1 MFISELSLI
10 LFPALVI
17 WAGIKDA
24 TSYTIPNW
32 ISATLAL
39 AFVPVALLL
48 GLSLGQ
54 IGLAVLVAFSVLLV
68 GIILFALRWIGGGD
82 AKLLAA
88 CALWLGPTALM
99 MFLLTT
105 ALLGGG
111 LALGLLALRNPLL
124 VPLVQ
129 RAPRWVGR
137 LLTPGAD
144 VPYGV
149 AIAAA
154 ALIRFEQSP
163 LLLQLQNPVIG

>member
-1 MFISELSLI
+1 MTVIKLSLM

-17 WAGIKDA
+17 WAGVKDV

-39 AFVPVALLL
+39 AFVPLAILL

-54 IGLAVLVAFSVLLV
+54 IGLSVLVAFAVLLV
-68 GIILFALRWIGGGD
+68 GILLFALRWIGGGD

-88 CALWLGPTALM
+88 CSLWLGPSALLI
-99 MFLLTT
+99 FLLTT

-124 VPLVQ
+124 VPLAQ
-129 RAPRWVGR
+129 RLPAWTKR
-137 LLTPGAD
+137 LLTPGGD

-154 ALIRFEQSP
+154 ALTMFEQSS
-163 LLLQLQNPVIG
+163 LVQQLQNPVIG

>member
-1 MFISELSLI
+1 MTVLKLSLM

-39 AFVPVALLL
+39 AFVPLAILL
-48 GLSLGQ
+48 GLSLSQ
-54 IGLAVLVAFSVLLV
+54 IGLALLVAFAVLLV
-68 GIILFALRWIGGGD
+68 GILLFALRWIGGGD

-88 CALWLGPTALM
+88 CALWLGPSALLI
-99 MFLLTT
+99 FLLTT
-105 ALLGGG
+105 ALIGGG

-124 VPLVQ
+124 IPLAQ
-129 RAPRWVGR
+129 CLPAWTKR
-137 LLTPGAD
+137 LLTPGGD

-154 ALIRFEQSP
+154 ALIAFEQSP
-163 LLLQLQNPVIG
+163 LIQQLQNPVIG

>member
-1 MFISELSLI
+1 MTALKLSLI

-17 WAGIKDA
+17 WAGIRDA

-39 AFVPVALLL
+39 AFVPIALLL

-54 IGLAVLVAFSVLLV
+54 IGLAVLVAFAVLFV
-68 GIILFALRWIGGGD
+68 GIVLFALRWIGGGD

-111 LALGLLALRNPLL
+111 LALGLLALRNRLL

-129 RAPRWVGR
+129 RAPAWVGR

-154 ALIRFEQSP
+154 ALIRFEHSP
-163 LLLQLQNPVIG
+163 LLLGLQNPVIS

>member
-1 MFISELSLI
+1 MSLLI
-10 LFPALVI
+10 TFVALVT

-24 TSYTIPNW
+24 TSYIIPNW
-32 ISATLAL
+32 ISATLAVS
-39 AFVPVALLL
+39 FGPVAILL

-54 IGLAVLVAFSVLLV
+54 IGLAVLIALVVLCV
-68 GIILFALRWIGGGD
+68 GIGMFALRWIGGGD

-105 ALLGGG
+105 ALIGGG
-111 LALGLLALRNPLL
+111 LALGLMALRNPLL
-124 VPLVQ
+124 VPFVQ
-129 RAPRWVGR
+129 RAPTWVAR

-154 ALIRFEQSP
+154 ALITFPQSA
-163 LLLQLQNPVIG
+163 LLMPLQNPVIG

>member
-1 MFISELSLI
+1 MFFSELSLI

-39 AFVPVALLL
+39 AFVSVALLL

-54 IGLAVLVAFSVLLV
+54 IGLAVLVAFAVLFV
-68 GIILFALRWIGGGD
+68 GIVLFALRWIGGGD

-154 ALIRFEQSP
+154 ALITFEQSP

>member
-1 MFISELSLI
+1 MTALKLSLI

-17 WAGIKDA
+17 WAGIRDV

-39 AFVPVALLL
+39 AFVPIALML

-54 IGLAVLVAFSVLLV
+54 IGLAGLVAFAVLFV
-68 GIILFALRWIGGGD
+68 GIVLFALRWIGGGD

-88 CALWLGPTALM
+88 CALWLGPSALL

-111 LALGLLALRNPLL
+111 LALSLLASRNRLF

-129 RAPRWVGR
+129 RAPAWVGR

-154 ALIRFEQSP
+154 ALIRFEHSP
-163 LLLQLQNPVIG
+163 LLLGLQNPVIS

>member
-1 MFISELSLI
+1 MTALKLSLI
-10 LFPALVI
+10 VFPALVI
-17 WAGIKDA
+17 WAGIKDG
-24 TSYTIPNW
+24 TNYTIPNW

-39 AFVPVALLL
+39 AYVPIAVLV
-48 GLSLGQ
+48 GMGLGQ
-54 IGLAVLVAFSVLLV
+54 IGLSILVTLAVLII
-68 GIILFALRWIGGGD
+68 GIVCFALRWIGGGD

-88 CALWLGPTALM
+88 CALWLGPSSLP

-129 RAPRWVGR
+129 RLPPWTAR
-137 LLTPGAD
+137 LVTPSED

-154 ALIRFEQSP
+154 ALIIFPQCP
-163 LLLQLQNPVIG
+163 LLWLQNPLNG

>member
-1 MFISELSLI
+1 MTVLMLSLI

-17 WAGIKDA
+17 WAGVKDA

-39 AFVPVALLL
+39 AFVPLAILL

-54 IGLAVLVAFSVLLV
+54 IGLSVLVAFAVLLV
-68 GIILFALRWIGGGD
+68 GILLFALRWIGGGD

-88 CALWLGPTALM
+88 CSLWLGPSVLM
-99 MFLLTT
+99 IFLLTT
-105 ALLGGG
+105 ALIGGG

-124 VPLVQ
+124 VPLAQ
-129 RAPRWVGR
+129 RLPAWTKR
-137 LLTPGAD
+137 LLTPGGD

-154 ALIRFEQSP
+154 ALITFEQSP
-163 LLLQLQNPVIG
+163 LIQQLQNPVIG

>member
-1 MFISELSLI
+1 MTVLKLSLM

-39 AFVPVALLL
+39 AFAPLAILL
-48 GLSLGQ
+48 GLSLDQ
-54 IGLAVLVAFSVLLV
+54 IGLALLVALAVLIV
-68 GIILFALRWIGGGD
+68 GIMLFALRLIGGGD

-88 CALWLGPTALM
+88 CALWLGPSVLM
-99 MFLLTT
+99 MFLVTT
-105 ALLGGG
+105 ALIGGG
-111 LALGLLALRNPLL
+111 LALGLIALRNPLL

-129 RAPRWVGR
+129 RLVPWAKR
-137 LLTPGAD
+137 LLTPGEG

-149 AIAAA
+149 AIAVA
-154 ALIRFEQSP
+154 ALITFEQSD
-163 LLLQLQNPVIG
+163 LIQQLQHPVIG

>member
-1 MFISELSLI
+1 MTVLKLSLM

-39 AFVPVALLL
+39 AFAPLAILM
-48 GLSLGQ
+48 GLSLDQ
-54 IGLAVLVAFSVLLV
+54 IGLALLIALAVLIV
-68 GIILFALRWIGGGD
+68 GIILFALRLIGGGD

-88 CALWLGPTALM
+88 CALWLGPSVLM
-99 MFLLTT
+99 MFLVTT
-105 ALLGGG
+105 ALIGGG
-111 LALGLLALRNPLL
+111 LALGLMALRTPLL

-129 RAPRWVGR
+129 RLAPWAKR
-137 LLTPGAD
+137 LLTPGEG

-149 AIAAA
+149 AIAVA
-154 ALIRFEQSP
+154 ALITFEQSAIIQ
-163 LLLQLQNPVIG
+163 QLQHPVIG